1 MSDME
6 KKMEYDAQLTKERFD
21 RREQELYHPTYDEE
35 LSFYDMIKSGDVA
48 ALSQKTDWNVIDMPE
63 RGELSA
69 NHVQSVKYH
78 VVICIAMIT
87 RFCIEGGLDEKDA
100 YHLSDLYI
108 NKVDS
113 KKTVKE
119 VIKIQQEMAY
129 DFARRMKKV
138 KTVDNHSVHCKRALD
153 YIYDHLHEP
162 IQIANVAEFVGLNE
176 TYLSK
181 LFKKEM
187 GQNIGVFIRRQK
199 IKEAGNL
206 LIYTQASCAE
216 IAQYLGFAS
225 SSHFTKNFKAETGL
239 TPLQYR
245 NQYYR
250 KHW

>member
-6 KKMEYDAQLTKERFD
+6 KKMEYDGQLTRERFE
-21 RREQELYHPTYDEE
+21 RREQEIYHPTYDEE

-48 ALSQKTDWNVIDMPE
+48 TLSQKTDWNVIDMPE

-119 VIKIQQEMAY
+119 VIEVQREMAY

-162 IQIANVAEFVGLNE
+162 IQIVNVAEFVGLNE

-225 SSHFTKNFKAETGL
+225 SSHFTKNFKEETGL

>member
-187 GQNIGVFIRRQK
+187 GQNIGIFIRRQK